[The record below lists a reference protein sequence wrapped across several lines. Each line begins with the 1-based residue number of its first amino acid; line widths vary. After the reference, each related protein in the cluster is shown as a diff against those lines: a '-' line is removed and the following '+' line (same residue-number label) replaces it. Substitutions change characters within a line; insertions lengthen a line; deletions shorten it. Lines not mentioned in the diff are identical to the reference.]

1 MYYNI
6 YLLYNSSYIYIYIW
20 LPNCVNDYQH
30 VNNNTYIPNGTR

>member
-6 YLLYNSSYIYIYIW
+6 YLLYNSSYIYIW